1 MQTDTNSDYIIVNL
15 PEGTK
20 LTKRPMQSLKPNEM
34 SDRQFLGWNIQTRS
48 QLVEDL
54 YYTCRQ
60 NGDILEE
67 LLDEYVYLLK
77 DNTDRLDVLANYVKE
92 EDIIHG

>member
-34 SDRQFLGWNIQTRS
+34 SDRQFLGWNTQTRS
-48 QLVEDL
+48 QLVDDL

-60 NGDILEE
+60 NGEILEE
-67 LLDEYVYLLK
+67 LLDELVYLLK
-77 DNTDRLDVLANYVKE
+77 DNTERLDTLQKYCDE
-92 EDIIHG
+92 ELEK

>member
-1 MQTDTNSDYIIVNL
+1 MQTDT
-15 PEGTK
+15 
-20 LTKRPMQSLKPNEM
+20 QSPK
-34 SDRQFLGWNIQTRS
+34 WNIQTRQ

-60 NGDILEE
+60 NGEILEE

>member
-1 MQTDTNSDYIIVNL
+1 MQTDTN
-15 PEGTK
+15 
-20 LTKRPMQSLKPNEM
+20 LKPHEM

>member
-1 MQTDTNSDYIIVNL
+1 MQTDTN
-15 PEGTK
+15 
-20 LTKRPMQSLKPNEM
+20 LKPDEM
-34 SDRQFLGWNIQTRS
+34 SDRQFLGWNTQTRS

-54 YYTCRQ
+54 YYLCRQ
-60 NGDILEE
+60 NGEILEE

>member
-1 MQTDTNSDYIIVNL
+1 M
-15 PEGTK
+15 
-20 LTKRPMQSLKPNEM
+20 KPNEM
-34 SDRQFLGWNIQTRS
+34 SDRQFLGWNVQVRQ

-60 NGDILEE
+60 NGEILEE

-77 DNTDRLDVLANYVKE
+77 DNTERLDELKGYTDEVLGN
-92 EDIIHG
+92 D